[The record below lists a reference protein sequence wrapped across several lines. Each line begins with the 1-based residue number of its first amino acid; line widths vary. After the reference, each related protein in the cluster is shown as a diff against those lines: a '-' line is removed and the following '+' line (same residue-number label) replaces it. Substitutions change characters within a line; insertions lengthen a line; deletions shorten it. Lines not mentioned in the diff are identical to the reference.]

1 MDRLSALPPIP
12 AIDVAGN
19 AKACCA
25 DLYASE
31 AVRWLLGDELHPGG
45 ERTTLRLAELAAL
58 ETGERVVDVA
68 AGPGV
73 SARLLARTFGVRVVG
88 VELAE
93 ATVER
98 ARRETT
104 DDRIRFVCGDAE
116 ALPLADETFDVVLSE
131 CSLCTFPDKHRA
143 VAEMARVARPGGRI
157 AIADVTADPGS
168 LPERLRTAAAA
179 VACVADAREE
189 HGYVELLETAGCDL
203 VARERRDDDLLEML
217 DRVEARLRVARMLAT
232 PGEQRERV
240 REAVELV
247 RLAQTEARRG
257 TLGYVLLVAR
267 IAGPR
272 RAFTR

>member
-1 MDRLSALPPIP
+1 MSALPPIP
-12 AIDVAGN
+12 ALDVAGDV
-19 AKACCA
+19 KACCA
-25 DLYASE
+25 DLYASD

-45 ERTTLRLAELAAL
+45 ERTTLRLADLAAL
-58 ETGERVVDVA
+58 APGERVVDVA
-68 AGPGV
+68 AGPGT

-88 VELAE
+88 VELAA

-98 ARRETT
+98 ARRETA

-131 CSLCTFPDKHRA
+131 CSLCTFPDKRRA
-143 VAEMARVARPGGRI
+143 VAEMARVARPSGRI

-168 LPERLRTAAAA
+168 LPEPLRTAAAA

-189 HGYVELLETAGCDL
+189 RGYVELLESAGCEV
-203 VARERRDDDLLEML
+203 VARERRDHDLLAML
-217 DRVEARLRVARMLAT
+217 DRVEARLRVARMLAA

-240 REAVELV
+240 REAVGLV

-267 IAGPR
+267 IAGPP
-272 RAFTR
+272 RAITR

>member
-1 MDRLSALPPIP
+1 MSALPPIP
-12 AIDVAGN
+12 ALDVAGDQ
-19 AKACCA
+19 KACCA
-25 DLYASE
+25 ELYASE

-45 ERTTLRLAELAAL
+45 ERTTLRLADLAAL
-58 ETGERVVDVA
+58 ETRERVVDVA

-88 VELAE
+88 VELAA

-98 ARRETT
+98 ARRETA

-131 CSLCTFPDKHRA
+131 CSLCTFPDKRRA

-157 AIADVTADPGS
+157 AIADVTADPGA

-189 HGYVELLETAGCDL
+189 HGYVELLEAAGCDM
-203 VARERRDDDLLEML
+203 VARERRDHDLLAML

-247 RLAQTEARRG
+247 RLAQTEVRRG

-272 RAFTR
+272 RALTR